1 MTKLQ
6 IINTFLTERLMAAL
20 NEIMDMVGGTVLQYE
35 KELDSV
41 QKDNEYLRRRLKET
55 ENLIES
61 SGPDV
66 SNPAPESTSQQ
77 LKWTSS
83 FETETMPTEIYQNQN
98 QLFRVDHVVESSG
111 KTRGSGTC
119 FYINKSWCT
128 DVTVLKKMRCPN
140 LEALFINC
148 KPSTCHGSFP
158 HLFW

>member
-61 SGPDV
+61 SGIMSLPRKCAVGGSGPDV

-98 QLFRVDHVVESSG
+98 Q
-111 KTRGSGTC
+111 
-119 FYINKSWCT
+119 
-128 DVTVLKKMRCPN
+128 
-140 LEALFINC
+140 
-148 KPSTCHGSFP
+148 
-158 HLFW
+158 

>member
-98 QLFRVDHVVESSG
+98 Q
-111 KTRGSGTC
+111 
-119 FYINKSWCT
+119 
-128 DVTVLKKMRCPN
+128 
-140 LEALFINC
+140 
-148 KPSTCHGSFP
+148 
-158 HLFW
+158 